1 MIRKLMI
8 AVMTAPKS
16 ITVFLLSA
24 MICQASPFTFLPPN
38 TAISGLIRLFVTLV
52 TTPVNAAPMTTAT
65 ARSMTLPRMM
75 KFLNPW
81 IMAALPGLSASL
93 PRGTLGPG
101 QRDCHRQR
109 ARAGGSGE
117 PVCVGRSDGEHG
129 DTPEPGVGGR
139 RCGGEQAAAGAPVA
153 APRAAR
159 LREDEHHR
167 VRREDDGV
175 RVALRRHR

>member
-38 TAISGLIRLFVTLV
+38 TAISGLIRLFVKLV

-75 KFLNPW
+75 KSLNPL
-81 IMAALPGLSASL
+81 ITSSL
-93 PRGTLGPG
+93 PVLGEAAARTLGRG
-101 QRDCHRQR
+101 QGHCHRQG
-109 ARAGGSGE
+109 ARPGGSRQAAG
-117 PVCVGRSDGEHG
+117 VGRCDREHG
-129 DTPEPGVGGR
+129 DALE
-139 RCGGEQAAAGAPVA
+139 AP
-153 APRAAR
+153 
-159 LREDEHHR
+159 L
-167 VRREDDGV
+167 
-175 RVALRRHR
+175 